1 MTEQQFRKIKIGMGA
16 VFAAAML
23 LLSRRTA
30 EYIVT
35 DSANVVIHRDTIGL
49 AEDKKTDT
57 PDEKKHKLLVVIDAG
72 HGWIDPGKV
81 GINKALEK
89 DINLLIARKVKRY

>member
-16 VFAAAML
+16 VFATAML

-35 DSANVVIHRDTIGL
+35 DSDNVVIHRDTIGL

-57 PDEKKHKLLVVIDAG
+57 PDEKEHKLLVVIDAG
-72 HGWIDPGKV
+72 HGGIDPGKV
-81 GINKALEK
+81 GINKALER
-89 DINLLIARKVKRY
+89 ILIC